1 MTIKIDDFELGKV
14 IGDSSTGIKNEVRSV
29 NVIKLGNKKRINYI
43 PIASSYDKVT
53 GNIGRFPVRIVVQGD
68 IIGENAQDSVTM
80 LRSKYKNNKPCNF
93 VSDLSVLWGIEK
105 VIIEELRISN
115 FSKFPQCF
123 AYEMKLLEFNEP
135 NSEAQQIQEEAKQQ
149 LAKAEDLAKQ
159 QLAKAEDLA
168 KQQLGKVEAMVK
180 KTQDLA
186 KQQLGKVEAMV
197 NKIQEE
203 AKQQLG
209 KVEAM
214 VNKIQEEAKQ
224 QLGKVEEEAK
234 KIQEE
239 AKQQLGKVE
248 EEAKKIQEDAKQQ
261 LGKAEE
267 EAKQQ
272 LG

>member
-1 MTIKIDDFELGKV
+1 MTIKIDDFELGKI

-29 NVIKLGNKKRINYI
+29 NVIKLGNKKRINYT

-53 GNIGRFPVRIVVQGD
+53 GNTGRFPVRIVVQGD
-68 IIGENAQDSVTM
+68 IIGKNAQEGVTT
-80 LRSKYKNNKPCNF
+80 LRSKYKKNKPCSF

-123 AYEMKLLEFNEP
+123 AYEMKLLEYNEP

-149 LAKAEDLAKQ
+149 LG
-159 QLAKAEDLA
+159 KAEDLA

-224 QLGKVEEEAK
+224 QLGKVEDY
-234 KIQEE
+234 
-239 AKQQLGKVE
+239 GK
-248 EEAKKIQEDAKQQ
+248 
-261 LGKAEE
+261 
-267 EAKQQ
+267 
-272 LG
+272 

>member
-1 MTIKIDDFELGKV
+1 MTIKIDDFELGKI

-29 NVIKLGNKKRINYI
+29 NVIKLGNKKRINYT

-53 GNIGRFPVRIVVQGD
+53 GNTGRFPVRIVVQGD
-68 IIGENAQDSVTM
+68 IIGKNAQEGVTT
-80 LRSKYKNNKPCNF
+80 LRSKYKKNKPCSF

-123 AYEMKLLEFNEP
+123 AYEMKLLEYNEP

-149 LAKAEDLAKQ
+149 LGKAEDLAKQ
-159 QLAKAEDLA
+159 QLAKENLA

-224 QLGKVEEEAK
+224 QLGKVEDY
-234 KIQEE
+234 
-239 AKQQLGKVE
+239 GK
-248 EEAKKIQEDAKQQ
+248 
-261 LGKAEE
+261 
-267 EAKQQ
+267 
-272 LG
+272 